1 MHGLKNQIKRAWGK
15 LSLENLLR
23 KKRALLQECNGQEM
37 QNPLLTKQSIL
48 QSTEARKHTSLTLT
62 SYKNQCCQLL
72 FSHSKD

>member
-15 LSLENLLR
+15 LSLENLLE
-23 KKRALLQECNGQEM
+23 KKNELFCKNAMAKEM

-72 FSHSKD
+72 F